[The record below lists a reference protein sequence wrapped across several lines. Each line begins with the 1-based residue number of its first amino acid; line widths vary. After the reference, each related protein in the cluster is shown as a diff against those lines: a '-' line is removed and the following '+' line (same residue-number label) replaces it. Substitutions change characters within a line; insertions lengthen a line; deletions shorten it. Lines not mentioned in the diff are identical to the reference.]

1 MWADLFKDEGETDT
15 TADQREAERLRVKGT
30 KTEREAQRET
40 EGPTKDRRGI
50 ERDRGTHKA

>member
-15 TADQREAERLRVKGT
+15 RADQREAERLRVKGT

-40 EGPTKDRRGI
+40 EGHTKDRGL
-50 ERDRGTHKA
+50 ERDRGTDKG